1 MDSPHQA
8 INNMVISEPLQHQAG
23 SSEPM
28 AFPHVNYMANS
39 VAANPMNHS
48 LQTGNNMAGTEQHQG
63 AGEPTFYFYSPS
75 TSKKKIKKSSLC
87 TASVFNVD
95 VEVVTPDHI
104 DSSFLFEKNRLLS
117 NVHKVP
123 KD

>member
-1 MDSPHQA
+1 MLNRGRGRGSYNMPSRPANPEIHGMDSPHQA

-28 AFPHVNYMANS
+28 TFPHVNYMANS

-75 TSKKKIKKSSLC
+75 TSKKKIK
-87 TASVFNVD
+87 
-95 VEVVTPDHI
+95 
-104 DSSFLFEKNRLLS
+104 
-117 NVHKVP
+117 
-123 KD
+123 